1 MISFQIEPAVS
12 AGKAVLRVR
21 CSDQQLIV
29 LKRLLAGAFSGQA
42 PPLVRELD
50 QTQFT
55 HRCVVPEPEA
65 SLRGRWA
72 GWQIELLLAAAPKE
86 ITPATT
92 RPAPH
97 ADPTTTRM
105 SRERSAA
112 SEPLGAE
119 GGSTEV
125 GSTAPTRSPTPP
137 GGKPGWA
144 IRPTRVVPDPLERR
158 LLHLSSLSA
167 PERLAGLEELAAS
180 FAGGPVPEA
189 VEMMRARAANE
200 AGDYQRAVAA
210 YEELIPRLSMSDQVN
225 ARAELVEVL
234 LLASQPAR
242 VVAWIPDDET
252 EPHLRGLLG
261 VALDRLGRDGEG
273 LAHLAYSWETPSAR
287 SPLVARALARVYW
300 RREAYE
306 AAAPPYS
313 YLFDH
318 ALQDL
323 DADDYLAMAELAE
336 IGAFGKGADTYQLTC
351 IELFAASATPAARAE
366 ENAQRMIRAGL
377 ELARRQGD
385 PSRLFRAYQQVLD
398 DLSRRRSETGGEVV
412 DLLDHIAADHH
423 GGRIAGSSRFDL
435 VEEVLEYL
443 KDYPTSLRPP
453 LIATLEDLLETEVA
467 ASTRLGSPFPS
478 YVKDL
483 GRVLHRLRSR
493 SPIFEV
499 YKHALA
505 ARQAPEPAAGGDEAP
520 PGIAGKRVALV
531 GGHDRTR
538 LHVKALLHDWGAAV
552 DEVPPPTAG
561 RISEREVLDRVHSSD
576 LIVLIVSYMGHDM
589 STIVSNLKQREAV
602 RGKVLPVECRGV
614 SGVCRAIRDW
624 AEGVAR

>member
-1 MISFQIEPAVS
+1 VISYQIEPAGS
-12 AGKAVLRVR
+12 AGKTVLRVR
-21 CSDQQLIV
+21 CSDQQVMV
-29 LKRLLAGAFSGQA
+29 LKRLLAGAFPGQA
-42 PPLVRELD
+42 LPLVRELD

-65 SLRGRWA
+65 SLRRRWA
-72 GWQIELLLAAAPKE
+72 GWQIELLLAAGPKVL
-86 ITPATT
+86 TPATASLVISPDLAT
-92 RPAPH
+92 TRTPKERPASVEP
-97 ADPTTTRM
+97 AEVGGVPA
-105 SRERSAA
+105 EAGSAA
-112 SEPLGAE
+112 PGQ
-119 GGSTEV
+119 
-125 GSTAPTRSPTPP
+125 SPIPP
-137 GGKPGWA
+137 AGKPGWA
-144 IRPTRVVPDPLERR
+144 IRPTRVVPDPLERQ
-158 LLHLSSLSA
+158 LLHLSSLSVA
-167 PERLAGLEELAAS
+167 ERFAGLEELAAS
-180 FAGGPVPEA
+180 FTSESAPITVD
-189 VEMMRARAANE
+189 MMRARAASE
-200 AGDYQRAVAA
+200 IGDYPRAAA
-210 YEELIPRLSMSDQVN
+210 VYEELIPRLDMPERTN
-225 ARAELVEVL
+225 ARAELAEML
-234 LLASQPAR
+234 LLADQPAR
-242 VVAWIPDDET
+242 VLAWIPDDET
-252 EPHLRGLLG
+252 EPRLRGLLG
-261 VALDRLGRDGEG
+261 VALVRLGRDGEG
-273 LAHLAYSWETPSAR
+273 LAHLAYSWETPSPR
-287 SPLVARALARVYW
+287 SPLVARALARAYW

-318 ALQDL
+318 ALEDL

-351 IELFAASATPAARAE
+351 IEHFAASATPAARAE
-366 ENAQRMIRAGL
+366 ESAQRMTRVGL

-398 DLSRRRSETGGEVV
+398 DLLRRRSGTGNDVV
-412 DLLDHIAADHH
+412 ELFDHIAADHH
-423 GGRIAGSSRFDL
+423 GGRIDGSRRFDL

-443 KDYPTSLRPP
+443 KDYPQALRPP

-467 ASTRLGSPFPS
+467 ASTRLNSPFPP

-483 GRVLHRLRSR
+483 GRTLHRLRSR
-493 SPIFEV
+493 SPIFEA

-505 ARQAPEPAAGGDEAP
+505 ARQAPELAAGGEEAP

-538 LHVKALLHDWGAAV
+538 LHVRALLNGWGVEV